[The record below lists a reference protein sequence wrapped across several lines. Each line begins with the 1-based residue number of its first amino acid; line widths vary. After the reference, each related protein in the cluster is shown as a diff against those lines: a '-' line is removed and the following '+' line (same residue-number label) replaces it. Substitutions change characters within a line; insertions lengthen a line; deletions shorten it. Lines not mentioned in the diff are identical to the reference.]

1 MRSRLRV
8 AAVVCFVAILAVGG
22 AAALRL
28 APATPRTAYAVV
40 SSADRLSFATR
51 EGETVEFLRPELR
64 ARNAAWIAP
73 AAEPVRTDGQI
84 LYDHGPWSE
93 IYVLREDALQ
103 QCFVIK
109 SAIEGPACIRI
120 PIRSGLTPRADA
132 GGAGVEL
139 VDAKGTPRLVYKDA
153 YAMDRA
159 GHIAA
164 ISMSVEDSAIC
175 LHLSPEYLASATFPV
190 LIDPVV
196 GAPGF
201 LSSSGGIWR
210 APGMRIAYSSV
221 DNIYLAVWHRDVVFD
236 DPPSNHGH
244 QPHYWLTSS
253 RVDARAISVAANG
266 TVTFGAVRNLGPA
279 ATGFA
284 AFAPRVTHNPVN
296 NEFLVVWS
304 EGKWEVTET
313 PDADTDGDTLI
324 GNDPDRSI
332 FGDLVTDLNDNNI
345 AEFAMS
351 QDPVAPN
358 TRIVAQRVSV
368 AALATSAVGAP
379 VEVTMAAGGVPGNPT
394 GPAGGVQDPTAV
406 HPAVLPDVTWDG
418 LQYVLVW
425 QTLEDPQLG
434 DIESI
439 GGQFELRHIFHTKSR
454 TRYSTVSATGAITTT
469 STDLSNAKHRFFIK
483 GATSDLSNIIDG
495 SVPANL
501 GNELVYDS
509 VPTDP
514 GPRVAS
520 LVLPGTDG
528 LLGTADDIN
537 GGSLMTW
544 CVTTLVFNEPKSRVR
559 SRLLPAGSSQ
569 AGIVWDVFSGNG
581 QLYQRVAVAA
591 GPAKQADN
599 PATPQNET
607 LDMSHFFVLFQRVD
621 GIVSEGNRAVEFIG
635 AVQGRMTEENGVP
648 SGALFTVA
656 DPDATGT
663 YLSPT
668 LAWNRETE
676 QYFVSWTKT
685 DSTLWNPITEGRAW
699 FPRGW
704 TMLDSPNQLFA
715 QLATVYPQGAALTS
729 NPAIDPN
736 NPAAAEHH
744 VLFGA
749 QEDDFGANYT
759 RRYKFPPTPIV
770 GDPAIFVSPP
780 VLSFNAPDQVTIP
793 PAKTATL
800 GNSGGSLSVLQWEAV
815 VDQSWLTIA
824 PMSGTLG
831 QAQTQQ
837 LSVSVNP
844 GGLPN
849 GTYNAMIT
857 ITSPTAINSG
867 QTIAV
872 AFVVGGGASGVDGLF
887 VAPTSITTSAIEGA
901 TPPAASLSLTFND
914 QDSNPATINWTVT
927 NAASLPTWI
936 AAVTPLSGTLAAPN
950 SSALV
955 GVTFDTSGLV
965 AGTYQTT
972 IAIASTPA
980 VQGSPLMIPVT
991 LTITPGAPPPP
1002 PPPAPKEGSK
1012 KKGGC
1017 GGSAGGASSLLPG
1030 MMMLAL
1036 AFALAL
1042 RHGR

>member
-1 MRSRLRV
+1 MDY
-8 AAVVCFVAILAVGG
+8 VVVSNADHVSFASAKGG
-22 AAALRL
+22 A
-28 APATPRTAYAVV
+28 V
-40 SSADRLSFATR
+40 D
-51 EGETVEFLRPELR
+51 FLRPELR
-64 ARNAAWIAP
+64 AKSASWSARP
-73 AAEPVRTDGQI
+73 AEPTRADGQI

-93 IYVLREDALQ
+93 IYVLRDDAMQ
-103 QCFVIK
+103 QCFVLK
-109 SAIEGPACIRI
+109 EAVDGPAVIRI

-132 GGAGVEL
+132 GGTGVEF
-139 VDAKGTPRLVYKDA
+139 VDEKGHARLSYKDA

-159 GHIAA
+159 GHIAPLVL
-164 ISMSVEDSAIC
+164 SVEGSAIC
-175 LHLSPEYLASATFPV
+175 VHLSREYLAGATFPV
-190 LIDPVV
+190 LVDPVV

-210 APGMRIAYSSV
+210 APGMHIAYNSV
-221 DNIYLAVWHRDVVFD
+221 DNLYLAVWHRDVVFD

-253 RVDARAISVAANG
+253 RVDARAISVAADG
-266 TVTFGAVRNLGPA
+266 TVTFGAIRNLGPA
-279 ATGFA
+279 QTGFA
-284 AFAPRVTHNPVN
+284 AFAPRVAHNPVN
-296 NEFLVVWS
+296 NEFLVAWS

-313 PDADTDGDTLI
+313 PDADTDGDTLV

-332 FGDLVTDLNDNNI
+332 FGDLVTDLNDNDI
-345 AEFAMS
+345 SEFAMS

-358 TRIVAQRVSV
+358 TRIVGQRVTV
-368 AALATSAVGAP
+368 AALTTTPVGAP
-379 VEVTMAAGGVPGNPT
+379 IELTMAAGGVPGNPT
-394 GPAGGVQDPTAV
+394 GPAGGVQDPTAI

-434 DIESI
+434 EIEDI

-454 TRYSTVSATGAITTT
+454 TRYSTVSAAGAITTT
-469 STDLSNAKHRFFIK
+469 ATDLSNAKHRFFIK
-483 GATSDLSNIIDG
+483 GATSNLANIVDG

-501 GNELVYDS
+501 GGELVYDS

-520 LVLPGTDG
+520 LILPGPDG
-528 LLGTADDIN
+528 ALGTADDIN

-559 SRLLPAGSSQ
+559 SRHLPAGSST

-607 LDMSHFFVLFQRVD
+607 LDMSHFFVVFQRVD
-621 GIVSEGNRAVEFIG
+621 GIVHEGSRAVEFVG

-648 SGALFTVA
+648 AGALFTVA
-656 DPDATGT
+656 NPDASGT

-685 DSTLWNPITEGRAW
+685 DSTLWNPVTEGRAW

-715 QLATVYPQGAALTS
+715 QLATVYPQGAALTA
-729 NPAIDPN
+729 NPAIDPA
-736 NPAAAEHH
+736 NPGAAEHH

-780 VLSFNAPDQVTIP
+780 ALSFNAPNAVTIP
-793 PAKTATL
+793 PTQAATL
-800 GNSGGSLSVLQWEAV
+800 GNSGGNLSILQWEAV
-815 VDQSWLTIA
+815 VDQSWLTVA
-824 PMSGTLG
+824 PTSGTLA
-831 QAQTQQ
+831 QAQTQP
-837 LSVSVNP
+837 LTVSVNP

-849 GTYNAMIT
+849 GTYNATIT
-857 ITSPTAINSG
+857 ISSPTAVNSG

-872 AFVVGGGASGVDGLF
+872 SFIVGGGASGADGLF
-887 VAPTSITTSAIEGA
+887 VSPTSITTSAIEGS
-901 TPPAASLSLTFND
+901 TPMPASLSLTFND
-914 QDSNPATINWTVT
+914 QDSNPATINWTVS
-927 NAASLPTWI
+927 NAASLPSWI
-936 AAVTPLSGTLAAPN
+936 ASVTPLSGTLAAPN

-955 GVTFDTSGLV
+955 AITFDASGLV

-972 IAIASTPA
+972 IAVTSTPS

-991 LTITPGAPPPP
+991 LTITPGVPPPP
-1002 PPPAPKEGSK
+1002 PPPPPKENPK
-1012 KKGGC
+1012 KKGC
-1017 GGSAGGASSLLPG
+1017 GGSAGGDSLLPG
-1030 MMMLAL
+1030 LVSLGLAL
-1036 AFALAL
+1036 GLLL
-1042 RHGR
+1042 RRR